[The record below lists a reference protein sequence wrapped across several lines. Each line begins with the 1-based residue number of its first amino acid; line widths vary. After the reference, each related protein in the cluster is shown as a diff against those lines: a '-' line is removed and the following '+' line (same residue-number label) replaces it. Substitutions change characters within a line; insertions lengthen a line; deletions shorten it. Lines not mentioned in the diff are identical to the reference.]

1 MKKINKKLNVI
12 VADVCY
18 DDNGLSTPVIPL
30 GAGLVAA
37 HAKAVNPDILV
48 SVYKGIT
55 PLIDEI
61 KKNPPDVIGLTNYV
75 WNNNLA
81 IRIANV
87 AKKIN
92 PDVLIVFGGPEID
105 KSPANKSIMNGK
117 YNIADFFIQYEG
129 ELAFANLIKRYLE
142 LGLDKSKLKNEILKL
157 GNCFIIENKKIIAGP
172 NLHRIEDLDLTP
184 SPYTTGLL
192 DKFLEDPAYMP
203 MIQTNRGCPF
213 SCTFCQE
220 GEEYFNKVRRK
231 SLSFVKTELDYIA
244 KKVRPEAGLWIT
256 DSNWAM
262 YKWDEDIADHIASIQ
277 KKISWPREMITST
290 GKSQLERIIKIAN
303 KLNNAM
309 FISNSIQSMNP
320 DVLKEIKRKNLPPAE
335 LEKNKESLKSIRQ
348 EPEII
353 VPLPNETKKTFFEGI
368 NTLLDNGKN
377 QRFAVFQCL
386 ILTNTEMANTNTIS
400 KFGLNIKYKQH
411 WNLFGWVENEFVC
424 ETERVTVATNTMSEE
439 DYLSCRSYA
448 MVLDS
453 ILRFEPIHEVF
464 KLLENYNIKNSIFTS
479 ALFNKMEN
487 KSNKLQQCIRKFKDN
502 LKAETHNSEEEVIKY
517 MKENEDKYKQGVLGG
532 GNLKYSNMLWVDHF
546 EENLEAIFQT
556 LKEVLI
562 NKEDSVE
569 VVNNLEKYLRFVYF
583 DRLNKEV
590 PDIVSNYFDYDLL
603 KWSKNK
609 SNTRLQDYK
618 NKIEYKFKKTSLSNI
633 DTKQIWANFGF
644 IQKEEEEKSQD
655 NESKEAVGW
664 DNRFFISKLRREVTF

>member
-1 MKKINKKLNVI
+1 MKNINKSLKVI

-18 DDNGLSTPVIPL
+18 DDNGLSTPVVPL

-37 HAKAVNPDILV
+37 HAKVVNPEISV

-55 PLIDEI
+55 PLIEEI
-61 KKNPPDVIGLTNYV
+61 KKSPPDVLGLTNYV

-81 IRIANV
+81 IRIAKV

-92 PDVLIVFGGPEID
+92 PKVLIVFGGPEID
-105 KSPANKSIMNGK
+105 KSPANKSIMNDK
-117 YNIADFFIQYEG
+117 YKIADFFIQYEG
-129 ELAFANLIKRYLE
+129 ELAFANLLKKYLE
-142 LGLDKSKLKNEILKL
+142 FKLNKESLKKEISNL
-157 GNCFIIENKKIIAGP
+157 GNCFIIENKKIISGP
-172 NLHRIEDLDLTP
+172 NLHRMEDLDQTP

-192 DKFLEDPAYMP
+192 DKFLEDPSYMP

-231 SLSFVKTELDYIA
+231 SLAFVKAELDYIS

-277 KKISWPREMITST
+277 KKIGWPREMITST
-290 GKSQLERIIKIAN
+290 GKAQLERIIKISK

-320 DVLKEIKRKNLPPAE
+320 DVLKEIKRKNLPPAD

-348 EPEII
+348 EPEVI
-353 VPLPNETKKTFFEGI
+353 VPLPNETKKTFFDGI
-368 NTLLDNGKN
+368 NALLDNGKN

-386 ILTNTEMANTNTIS
+386 ILTNTEMANKDTID

-424 ETERVTVATNTMSEE
+424 ETERVTVSTNTMSEE
-439 DYLSCRSYA
+439 EYLSCRSYS

-464 KLLENYNIKNSIFTS
+464 KLLENYEVKNSVFTS
-479 ALFNKMEN
+479 ALFDKMEN
-487 KSNKLQQCIRKFKDN
+487 KNNKIQNCIQMFKDN
-502 LKAETHNSEEEVIKY
+502 LSAETHDSEEEVIKY
-517 MKENEDKYKQGVLGG
+517 MKENENKYKQGVLGG
-532 GNLKYSNMLWVDHF
+532 GNLKYSNMLWVEYF
-546 EENLEAIFQT
+546 EETLAVIFET
-556 LKEVLI
+556 LKEILI
-562 NKEDSVE
+562 NKEDSVKE
-569 VVNNLEKYLRFVYF
+569 VNNLEKYLKFVYF

-603 KWSKNK
+603 KWSKSNT
-609 SNTRLQDYK
+609 NTRLKDYK
-618 NKIEYKFKKTSLSNI
+618 NKIQYKFKKTSLSNI

-644 IQKEEEEKSQD
+644 VPKDESEKNKD
-655 NESKEAVGW
+655 NDSKEAVGW

>member
-277 KKISWPREMITST
+277 KKISWPRELITST